1 MQYYTKQ
8 QLQGAGGYS
17 PGVRV
22 GNWNEEA
29 NMQETKL
36 KELLLKQQEGSLKL
50 NIMQQRVTIALQ
62 PVNCSTVRN
71 DDLVHFGDV
80 LQLANV
86 GAAAFLTCD
95 IEDRDTR
102 VGDFSCAV
110 SATVSNDSVACNT
123 FLIAKYSPAQPSIYD
138 REYLDD
144 ALHYGQKLR
153 IIANP
158 MVQGET
164 LDGVGGSRPLYLYS
178 RPVGTT
184 HFAKFSRHQL
194 VALTDRASYDTV
206 WQVVAVDPG
215 QRGVSEGVQIMAG
228 APFLLQHCATKQD
241 LCLENHSFVND
252 LGSQLEV
259 SAHSSFSKGQ
269 KSVCDMERM
278 GRTQRQL
285 DKAEGEPNHWTF
297 LTGKTVAT
305 LPMTSD
311 QGEGA
316 QALIKII
323 AQSAD
328 AGPGGWVGLKHK
340 LLHLDVDGSGA
351 VNAEDLSVALRHA
364 GLCLNGGEL
373 QLLARQWP
381 TVHSDQVDVLALV
394 QAIEKAFCTDY

>member
-1 MQYYTKQ
+1 MIGHTAIGETELRHSSVESAVLLRKISEIMQYYTKQ

-50 NIMQQRVTIALQ
+50 NIFQQRVAIALQ

-71 DDLVHFGDV
+71 DGLVHFGDV

-86 GAAAFLTCD
+86 GAAAFLTSD

-110 SATVSNDSVACNT
+110 SATVSNGSVACNT
-123 FLIAKYSPAQPSIYD
+123 FLIGKYRPAQPSIYD
-138 REYLDD
+138 REYSDD

-194 VALTDRASYDTV
+194 VAFTDRASYDTV

-215 QRGVSEGVQIMAG
+215 QRGVSEGVQVMAG

-278 GRTQRQL
+278 GRTQGQL

-297 LTGKTVAT
+297 LTGNTVAT

-328 AGPGGWVGLKHK
+328 AGPGGWVGLKRK

-351 VNAEDLSVALRHA
+351 VNAEGEACA
-364 GLCLNGGEL
+364 G
-373 QLLARQWP
+373 
-381 TVHSDQVDVLALV
+381 
-394 QAIEKAFCTDY
+394 